1 MKRLY
6 LSTTDKKLAG
16 VCGGLGEY
24 FDIDPTVVRLL
35 FVVLGIITGIFPFV
49 VGYLLA
55 WLLVPRRPEIITRE
69 QAGVAQGPGSH
80 PASGM

>member
-24 FDIDPTVVRLL
+24 FDVDPTVVRLL
-35 FVVLGIITGIFPFV
+35 FIVLGIITGIFPFV
-49 VGYLLA
+49 VGYFLA
-55 WLLVPRRPEIITRE
+55 WLLVPRRPEVVIRE
-69 QAGVAQGPGSH
+69 QPGTPQAPGSH
-80 PASGM
+80 PGSSL

>member
-24 FDIDPTVVRLL
+24 FDIDPTVIRLL
-35 FVVLGIITGIFPFV
+35 FIVLGIITGIFPFV
-49 VGYLLA
+49 VGYFLA
-55 WLLVPRRPEIITRE
+55 WLLVPRRPEVVIRE
-69 QAGVAQGPGSH
+69 QPGAPQATGSH
-80 PASGM
+80 PGSGL